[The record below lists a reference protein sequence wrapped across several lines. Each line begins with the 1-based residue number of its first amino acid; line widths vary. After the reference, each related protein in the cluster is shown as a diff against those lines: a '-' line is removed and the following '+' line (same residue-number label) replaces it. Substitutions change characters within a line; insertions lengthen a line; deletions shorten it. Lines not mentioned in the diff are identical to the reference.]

1 MPPLVILFAKAPVPG
16 QVKTRLRLDSGAAA
30 ALHEAMVRDV
40 FAMLATLPAEL
51 ELHTDIRTDAWPRI
65 TVARKVQV
73 DGDLGQKMLAALG
86 GGDRQVMIVGSD
98 APTLPRGHL
107 ENLLASTADVA
118 LGPTE
123 DGGYYAIAC
132 RRTHPK
138 MFDGVEW
145 STKRAMEQTVAAT
158 RACGLS
164 VEIGP
169 PWFDVDSPADL
180 ERLYAGGWQMRE
192 SRK

>member
-16 QVKTRLRLDSGAAA
+16 QVKTRLMLEAATAA
-30 ALHEAMVRDV
+30 ALHQAMVRDV
-40 FAMLATLPAEL
+40 FATLATIPAEL
-51 ELHTDIRTDAWPRI
+51 ELHTDIATDAWPEI

-73 DGDLGQKMLAALG
+73 EGDLGRKILAALE
-86 GGDRQVMIVGSD
+86 DRHVMIVGSD

-107 ENLLASTADVA
+107 ENLLTSKADVA

-132 RRTHPK
+132 RRAHPA

-145 STKRAMEQTVAAT
+145 STGRTLVQTAAAA

-164 VEIGP
+164 VEIGRQ
-169 PWFDVDSPADL
+169 WFDVDSPADL
-180 ERLYAGGWQMRE
+180 ERLYASGWQMRE